1 MLYKNEH
8 ENVDIDRVFN
18 SPAEEYDVFIRIAR
32 EEDIAVARQMAKQL
46 AQEAGFSL
54 ADITKIATAVSELA
68 RNIYRYAGQGRIM
81 IKKLLNERE
90 GPYLEVIAS
99 DRGPGIAEIE
109 LVMTKGYTT
118 YERSLGIGLSGVK
131 RLMDSFAI
139 YSEVGK
145 GTVVIAGKRRRKF

>member
-1 MLYKNEH
+1 MF
-8 ENVDIDRVFN
+8 DIAKVYE
-18 SPAEEYDVFIRIAR
+18 SPADDFDVFIRITR

-54 ADITKIATAVSELA
+54 ADVTKIATAVSELA
-68 RNIYRYAGQGRIM
+68 RNIYRYAGQGKIM
-81 IKKLLNERE
+81 LKKKTEEKE
-90 GPYLEVIAS
+90 GSYLEIIAS
-99 DRGPGIAEIE
+99 DQGPGIADID

-118 YERSLGIGLSGVK
+118 YERSLGIGLTGVK

-145 GTVVIAGKRRRKF
+145 GTVVIAGKKGRKF